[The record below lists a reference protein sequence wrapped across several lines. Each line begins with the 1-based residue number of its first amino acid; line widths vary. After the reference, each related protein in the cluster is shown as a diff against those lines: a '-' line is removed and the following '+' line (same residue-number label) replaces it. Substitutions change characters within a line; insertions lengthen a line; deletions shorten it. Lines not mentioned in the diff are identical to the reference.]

1 MPTRGWQGHGIMV
14 SGTLKARRCNFTPQI
29 QAVWISATSAV
40 VSLYDCTFSAGDR
53 TGTTEED
60 VFIYAGGVS
69 IDYGNCTF
77 GSARGEPGANVPVL
91 RDGRTNF
98 SSCPYL
104 CPGGYGDS
112 AGYEDA
118 AGSCV
123 TPRTYVSSTSVTK
136 DVRVSIHKESAGSL
150 SYVHDV
156 TLRVEGT
163 DRAAMNH
170 SVVMS
175 PNVGWLTLPSNATR
189 MEASDQ
195 VELPL
200 VPLLFSASGLMEQTE
215 PYTTTVHLLGQA
227 LATSNQLALNVQPLT
242 AAFAMNVTL
251 QVSATTV
258 ANTTTWGMFSPDQA
272 RAGCANISSPGVL
285 EVRIGQTVTQSF
297 TACDLEAL
305 PVNHPLPGAR
315 DARTFGARLA
325 RVGNDGTPEAT
336 STTQAV
342 VYASAGVY
350 DVQVV
355 APAVIGPYRLTL
367 ALNDEAV
374 PGHVDVRVI
383 CSQGLIELADG
394 ISCGCEAGE
403 YLKADGTQCLPCLPT
418 FYSAR
423 GASAC
428 LPCGRPSD
436 KGEPNAGMDCEGGVL
451 KGTHRDFWASQAL
464 TTVNANQSNTFA
476 CDTPGVCLGGKESAC
491 AAGHEGP
498 LCSVCSKGYYATPEQ
513 LCTPCDVEP
522 LGDGVRAAVL
532 LLGFLLGVTLG
543 LFVMCAAAALMEPHT
558 RIWRQRTPAHTPQLL
573 GSVLSCI
580 HGL

>member
-1 MPTRGWQGHGIMV
+1 MGG
-14 SGTLKARRCNFTPQI
+14 
-29 QAVWISATSAV
+29 TSAAA
-40 VSLYDCTFSAGDR
+40 SLYDCTFSAGDR
-53 TGTTEED
+53 TMTTAED
-60 VFIYAGGVS
+60 LFIYAAGVS

-77 GSARGEPGANVPVL
+77 GTARGEPGVNIPVL
-91 RDGRTNF
+91 RDGKTNF
-98 SSCPYL
+98 TTCPYQ
-104 CPGGYGDS
+104 CVGAAGDFP
-112 AGYEDA
+112 GYEDA
-118 AGSCV
+118 FGGCV
-123 TPRTYVSSTSVTK
+123 TARTYVSSTSVTK
-136 DVRVSIHKESAGSL
+136 DVRVSIHKESAGSAGSL

-156 TLRVEGT
+156 TLQAEGT
-163 DRAAMNH
+163 DKAAMNH
-170 SVVMS
+170 SVIMS
-175 PNVGWLTLPSNATR
+175 PNVGWLTLPSTATL
-189 MEASDQ
+189 MESDQ
-195 VELPL
+195 VEVVL
-200 VPLLFSASGLMEQTE
+200 VPLLFSSSGLMEQAE
-215 PYTTTVHLLGQA
+215 PYTTTVHLIGQA
-227 LATSNQLALNVQPLT
+227 LVTSNQLVLNVKPRT
-242 AAFAMNVTL
+242 ATFEMNVTL

-258 ANTTTWGMFSPDQA
+258 ANTTTWGTFSPDQA
-272 RAGCANISSPGVL
+272 RAGCTNISSPGVL
-285 EVRIGQTVTQSF
+285 EVRIGQTATQSF

-325 RVGNDGTPEAT
+325 RVGNDGMPEAT
-336 STTQAV
+336 STTQTI

-355 APAVIGPYRLTL
+355 APAVIGPYWLTL

-374 PGHVDVRVI
+374 PGHVEVRVI

-403 YLKADGTQCLPCLPT
+403 YLKADGTQCLPCQPT

-428 LPCGRPSD
+428 LPCGRPSA

-476 CDTPGVCLGGKESAC
+476 CETPGVCLGGNESAC

-513 LCTPCDVEP
+513 LCALCDVEP

-532 LLGFLLGVTLG
+532 LLGFLMGVTLG
-543 LFVMCAAAALMEPHT
+543 LFVMCGAAALIEPHAFGQHTCTCPTQLPGTLVLCSCT
-558 RIWRQRTPAHTPQLL
+558 RPLTLDRHWIPALVAAILSTASWR
-573 GSVLSCI
+573 C
-580 HGL
+580 